1 MKRSRL
7 LSSAFLAGA
16 LTLLTGCATPM
27 ESYLLTLEMDANRLA
42 TPGKFTVCHGNGCVI
57 RSEVSLAGYHWGRVM
72 GLFDEP
78 AKSPARERKKISQA
92 IAMIET
98 IVGKKIGTHTDV
110 GKNAYKYYDK
120 GQMDCVDETINTSLY
135 LRFLKKGGAL
145 AWHVVAGP
153 LRRGFIRPHN
163 TAVVSEIRS
172 GDSYAIDS
180 WFFKNGEE
188 PAIVPVKDWLSG
200 WRPPA

>member
-1 MKRSRL
+1 MSPPADWKLGASAPVAVSGQPRTLPGRAWQRL
-7 LSSAFLAGA
+7 KADLLLRFTLAFLIAGLIITFSVGLMLSRY
-16 LTLLTGCATPM
+16 LTAGMAA
-27 ESYLLTLEMDANRLA
+27 DANRFA

-110 GKNAYKYYDK
+110 GKNTYKYYDK
-120 GQMDCVDETINTSLY
+120 GQMD
-135 LRFLKKGGAL
+135 
-145 AWHVVAGP
+145 
-153 LRRGFIRPHN
+153 
-163 TAVVSEIRS
+163 
-172 GDSYAIDS
+172 
-180 WFFKNGEE
+180 
-188 PAIVPVKDWLSG
+188 
-200 WRPPA
+200 